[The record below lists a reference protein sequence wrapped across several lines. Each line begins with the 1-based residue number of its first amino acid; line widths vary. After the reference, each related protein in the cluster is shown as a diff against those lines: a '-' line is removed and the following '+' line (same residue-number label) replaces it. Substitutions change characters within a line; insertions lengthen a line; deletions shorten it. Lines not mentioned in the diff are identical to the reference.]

1 MEQNL
6 GRQLTSRALRSAIQ
20 VVADRGF
27 VVRRHPAVRLQTQL
41 AAREVDLVFDVGAA
55 KGTYGAELRHFGYG
69 GPIVSCE
76 PMSAPYAV
84 LSAAAAA
91 DPHWHTVQVGL
102 GAENGTADI
111 HVASNSDSSSFLPMG
126 ERHAAAAPHVG
137 YVGTETVR
145 VSRLDDLVGELP
157 VRGER
162 IFLKVDTQGF
172 ERQVLDGAARTLDR
186 CVGVQLELSFT
197 TTYEGGM
204 LVDEAIT
211 RMYDAGFVLTGL
223 EPGFAAA
230 SGAVLQ
236 ADGVFFRE
244 S

>member
-1 MEQNL
+1 MDR
-6 GRQLTSRALRSAIQ
+6 RQLTSRALRSAIQ
-20 VVADRGF
+20 LVADRGF
-27 VVRRHPAVRLQTQL
+27 VVRRHPAARRQTLL
-41 AAREVDLVFDVGAA
+41 AEHDVDLVFDVGAA
-55 KGTYGAELRHFGYG
+55 KGLYAAELRHFGYR

-76 PMSAPYAV
+76 PMSTPYGV
-84 LSAAAAA
+84 LAAAAAA
-91 DPHWHTVQVGL
+91 DPAWHAVQVGL

-111 HVASNSDSSSFLPMG
+111 HVASNSDSSSFLPLG

-145 VSRLDDLVGELP
+145 VARLDDLVDEVP
-157 VRGER
+157 VRGSR

-172 ERQVLDGAARTLDR
+172 ERQVLDGAAKTLES

-204 LVDEAIT
+204 LVDEAIS

-236 ADGVFFRE
+236 ADGTFFRE
-244 S
+244 R